1 MYRFGPLLTGAVLLL
16 TSCSLASPGSP
27 KLGSPKPEKTNTV
40 SAKPTDG
47 QISTLIRSLPG
58 GASSDD
64 LAIHFRAIDEAAS
77 HSEPF
82 AIKHTTGPTADPS
95 KVSKVVTKFSEKLK
109 LFQLLGL
116 ESLNQDWVIAS
127 EKDHQWWVE
136 FRSAQDSTFPGT
148 RRPTFTKQF
157 LVMADDVGWPKVR
170 QLSSRLI

>member
-1 MYRFGPLLTGAVLLL
+1 
-16 TSCSLASPGSP
+16 
-27 KLGSPKPEKTNTV
+27 LGSPKPEKTNTV

-47 QISTLIRSLPG
+47 QISTLIRPLPG

-64 LAIHFRAIDEAAS
+64 LAIHFRAIDEAAI

-82 AIKHTTGPTADPS
+82 AIKYTTGPTADPS

-136 FRSAQDSTFPGT
+136 FRSAQDSTFPVDMWNAPGSDRVRFERMLIT
-148 RRPTFTKQF
+148 R
-157 LVMADDVGWPKVR
+157 A
-170 QLSSRLI
+170 LIIWTSESKSLNI